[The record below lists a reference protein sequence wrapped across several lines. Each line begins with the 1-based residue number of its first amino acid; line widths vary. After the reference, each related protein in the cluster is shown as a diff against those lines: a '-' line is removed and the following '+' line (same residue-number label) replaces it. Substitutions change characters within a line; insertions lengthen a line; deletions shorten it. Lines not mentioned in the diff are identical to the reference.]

1 MKGAESKHWSNYPTP
16 DFLYF
21 QFFSKNPDVE
31 RVLLFFF
38 VAIKPEYRGKSI
50 ATQLIK
56 IAIDHTTK
64 IPTAPCQA
72 IQVFAS
78 NPFSRKIFDKFGF
91 KKVEE
96 IFEINDIFHPIQNI
110 CFEWQYFLDFFR
122 LYFNDSFQCKIAK
135 DYKKCR
141 LQHGQYL
148 YFLKTFKACYI

>member
-1 MKGAESKHWSNYPTP
+1 MKGAESKHWSNYATP

-21 QFFSKNPDVE
+21 QFFSRNPDVE

-64 IPTAPCQA
+64 IPAAPCQA

-91 KKVEE
+91 KKVAE
-96 IFEINDIFHPIQNI
+96 IFEINDIETGKPVFPGNHLTVHELN
-110 CFEWQYFLDFFR
+110 L
-122 LYFNDSFQCKIAK
+122 
-135 DYKKCR
+135 
-141 LQHGQYL
+141 
-148 YFLKTFKACYI
+148 